1 MLRQLRH
8 QTAQYLA
15 NELRNLLPEENLISA
30 EDLSGVLE
38 PPKKLEH
45 GHLAFPVF
53 PLAKRLKQ
61 APPKIAGDIATH
73 LKALIANGKN
83 QATIDLGLIRAE
95 PAGGFLNLTFS
106 DESLQKRLFRAVV
119 SEKDR
124 LGYSSIGQGK
134 RVVIDY
140 SSPNVAKPMHVGHL
154 RATAIGQAI
163 RNLSET
169 QGYEVIGLNHLG
181 DWGVQFGKLAWAFR
195 EWGSEYD
202 FKGQPFKSLFDI
214 YVRFHE
220 EAEKNPELEAKGSLV
235 FKELEQGSKDVEE
248 IWKMF
253 VKISLVEYQRLWD
266 LLGVKHDLVRGES
279 FYNDRLKPVEE
290 MLEKK
295 GLLKESEGATV
306 VDLGEE
312 MPPCLI
318 RKSDGASL
326 YATRDL
332 ASALYRMT
340 ELHADLNLYVVGFD
354 QSLHFKQVFKVL
366 ELAGYDWVKNCHHV
380 SFGLYRFKE
389 GLKMSTRKGNVIFL
403 EDVLKQAVDRT
414 AQLIA
419 VKNPTLSTD
428 QQKSIAQDVGVGAV
442 VFGDLLFDRVKNV
455 EFDWDRI
462 LSFEG
467 DSGPYVQYMHVRCAS
482 LVRKYKELGKA
493 PSFDN
498 VAILSQPDER
508 ELIRLLLSYDEIL
521 SASFRTFKPNILAQY
536 LLEVC
541 GAFSRFYHNNR
552 VLGEA
557 ESIESSR
564 MALVQATQTVLFQG
578 LRNLSIRAPDMM

>member
-8 QTAQYLA
+8 QTAEYLA
-15 NELRNLLPEENLISA
+15 NELRNLLPDRNLISA
-30 EDLSGVLE
+30 ENLIAVLE

-53 PLAKRLKQ
+53 PLAKQLRQ
-61 APPKIAGDIATH
+61 APPAVATEIATH
-73 LKALIANGKN
+73 LKHLIESESK
-83 QATIDLGLIRAE
+83 ATKELGLISAS

-106 DESLQKRLFRAVV
+106 DESLQARLFNAVSNEGV
-119 SEKDR
+119 R
-124 LGYSSIGQGK
+124 LGHSAMGQG
-134 RVVIDY
+134 RRIVIDY
-140 SSPNVAKPMHVGHL
+140 SSPNVAKPMHIGHL

-163 RNLSET
+163 RNLAET
-169 QGYEVIGLNHLG
+169 QGYEVVGLNHLG

-220 EAEKNPELEAKGSLV
+220 EAERNPELEAKGSLV

-279 FYNDRLKPVEE
+279 FYNDRLKPVED

-295 GLLKESEGATV
+295 GLLKESEGAVV

-332 ASALYRMT
+332 ASAMYRMT
-340 ELHADLNLYVVGFD
+340 ELKADLNLYVVGFD

-366 ELAGYDWVKNCHHV
+366 ELAGFDWVKNCHHI

-389 GLKMSTRKGNVIFL
+389 GMKMSTRKGNVIFL
-403 EDVLKQAVDRT
+403 EDVLNQAIERT
-414 AQLIA
+414 AKLIA
-419 VKNPTLSTD
+419 AKNPSLTTEL
-428 QQKSIAQDVGVGAV
+428 QNSIARDVGVGAV
-442 VFGDLLFDRVKNV
+442 IFGDLVFDRVKNV

-462 LSFEG
+462 LSFDG

-482 LVRKYKELGKA
+482 LLRKYKETGKA
-493 PSFDN
+493 PSFFN
-498 VAILSQPDER
+498 VANLSQPDER
-508 ELIRLLLSYDEIL
+508 ELIRLLMAYDETL
-521 SASFRTFKPNILAQY
+521 AAAFRTFKPNILAQY

-552 VLGEA
+552 ILGEVERVEA
-557 ESIESSR
+557 SR
-564 MALVQATQTVLFQG
+564 MALVAATQAVLFQG
-578 LRNLSIRAPDMM
+578 LKNLSIRAPEMM

>member
-1 MLRQLRH
+1 MLRRLRH
-8 QTAQYLA
+8 ETADYLA
-15 NELRNLLPEENLISA
+15 NELRNLLPDQNLISA
-30 EDLSGVLE
+30 ENLVAVLE
-38 PPKKLEH
+38 PPKKLDH

-53 PLAKRLKQ
+53 PLAKQLRQPPALVASQIAALLKSRID
-61 APPKIAGDIATH
+61 ANAEST
-73 LKALIANGKN
+73 KAI
-83 QATIDLGLIRAE
+83 GLVRAE

-106 DESLQKRLFRAVV
+106 DESMQSRLFHAVAT
-119 SEKDR
+119 EGDR
-124 LGYSSIGQGK
+124 LGYSSLGRGQ

-163 RNLSET
+163 RNLAET
-169 QGYEVIGLNHLG
+169 QGYEVTGLNHLG

-195 EWGSEYD
+195 EWGSQYD

-235 FKELEQGSKDVEE
+235 FKELEQGSRDVEE

-279 FYNDRLKPVEE
+279 FYNDRLKPVED
-290 MLEKK
+290 MLAGK
-295 GLLKESEGATV
+295 GLLKESEGAVV

-332 ASALYRMT
+332 ASAMYRMT
-340 ELHADLNLYVVGFD
+340 ELKADLNLYVVGFD

-366 ELAGYDWVKNCHHV
+366 ELAGFDWVKNCHHI

-389 GLKMSTRKGNVIFL
+389 GMKMSTRKGNVIFL
-403 EDVLKQAVDRT
+403 EDVLNQAIDRT
-414 AQLIA
+414 AKLIA
-419 VKNPTLSTD
+419 AKNPLLSAAE
-428 QQKSIAQDVGVGAV
+428 QKSIAQDVGVGAV
-442 VFGDLLFDRVKNV
+442 IFGDLLFDRVKNV
-455 EFDWDRI
+455 EFDWERI

-467 DSGPYVQYMHVRCAS
+467 DSGPYVQYMYVRCAS
-482 LVRKYKELGKA
+482 LVRKYKDERGKIPA
-493 PSFDN
+493 QTD
-498 VAILSQPDER
+498 VACLSQPDER
-508 ELIRLLLSYDEIL
+508 ELIRILLGYDETL
-521 SASFRTFKPNILAQY
+521 AAAFRIFKPNILAQY

-541 GAFSRFYHNNR
+541 AAFSRFYHNNR
-552 VLGEA
+552 ILGEA
-557 ESIESSR
+557 SEIETSR
-564 MALVQATQTVLFQG
+564 MALVQATQAVLFQG
-578 LRNLSIRAPDMM
+578 LRNLSIRAPEKM